1 MIGKHFFY
9 IAHFFLYCKFFL
21 CDFKFRDMTQQK
33 LLSDLSVHSVITL
46 MLANCAN
53 KSRDLAATSNTI
65 QNQSTSKHASST
77 RIYISHDFTNKPIHT
92 IAGVPSITFVTLH
105 PLVLTLLHPSGSQTV
120 DPPFGQSFS
129 PPSQRWQWTSV
140 QKDPAAIVM
149 VIPSLSPLSAL
160 SSSSPSN
167 PRRSVQD
174 SVARSCRLWDLC
186 FASTRGKDPCG
197 ERRGPQK
204 AGPVMSSLGS

>member
-105 PLVLTLLHPSGSQTV
+105 PLVLDTPSSLRLPDCRSPFRPKFLATVAKVAVDLGPEGSCRHCDGHPITV
-120 DPPFGQSFS
+120 TPVSTVVIITIKSKAQCAGQ
-129 PPSQRWQWTSV
+129 
-140 QKDPAAIVM
+140 
-149 VIPSLSPLSAL
+149 
-160 SSSSPSN
+160 
-167 PRRSVQD
+167 RRSV
-174 SVARSCRLWDLC
+174 
-186 FASTRGKDPCG
+186 
-197 ERRGPQK
+197 
-204 AGPVMSSLGS
+204 M